1 MSERDGI
8 MKTAIWMGLI
18 AAMGLAGQASAQTP
32 ATCPCDASKIQ
43 RTDVATLVT
52 GKTACATRGSERW
65 QEFHQ
70 AGGSLI
76 DYKLGPTSTTDP
88 SEKVGTW
95 LAPYLANPPRV
106 ISINYIIPEYAVDQ
120 SERDLFNEHAVILGS
135 MGVTI
140 LVQSGD
146 GGVAGDQE
154 CSYNPFFPASS
165 PYVTTIGA
173 TQVF

>member
-1 MSERDGI
+1 

-18 AAMGLAGQASAQTP
+18 AAMGLAGQATAQTP

-70 AGGSLI
+70 VGGSLI

-95 LAPYLANPPRV
+95 VAGAASRTNSQQTVTY
-106 ISINYIIPEYAVDQ
+106 NYGLGGTYAYAVCAANTTTTGPFLFCNASTQEKFDPV
-120 SERDLFNEHAVILGS
+120 DLKPG
-135 MGVTI
+135 
-140 LVQSGD
+140 
-146 GGVAGDQE
+146 
-154 CSYNPFFPASS
+154 
-165 PYVTTIGA
+165 
-173 TQVF
+173 QVPC

>member
-1 MSERDGI
+1 

-18 AAMGLAGQASAQTP
+18 AAMGLAGQATAQTP

-52 GKTACATRGSERW
+52 GNTACATRGSERW

-95 LAPYLANPPRV
+95 LAGVASRTNPQPTV
-106 ISINYIIPEYAVDQ
+106 TYNYGSGGTYAYAVCAANATTTGPF
-120 SERDLFNEHAVILGS
+120 LFCNAS
-135 MGVTI
+135 T
-140 LVQSGD
+140 
-146 GGVAGDQE
+146 QE
-154 CSYNPFFPASS
+154 KFDPVSLKP
-165 PYVTTIGA
+165 G
-173 TQVF
+173 QVPC